1 MGRSRADDA
10 VSALSDLFE
19 LVRPDG
25 EQRELHCALP
35 VARVDE
41 AAVLTARAIVERR
54 LYSNTLRDVWA
65 TQHDSYDVEVA
76 DETERTLLHAHLCQN
91 LGTPDEPSV
100 DVHVG
105 GLVAET
111 LWAEFVASHDEGLGI
126 PLRIEGHDWSATDH
140 GGDGLTVYANGASFS
155 FRLWETKHH
164 TATSAVTTTVG
175 RACRQVRDQSLSYLA
190 RFSLVAQQLT
200 DDGALA
206 EFYAGLAE
214 RWVDHDPAVGV
225 GISVATSSD
234 ADADDCFASLDT
246 YFGLPTDRHH
256 GHLHVIDD
264 FMAFSRSVR
273 IEVWKGCGLWTG
285 P

>member
-1 MGRSRADDA
+1 MSE
-10 VSALSDLFE
+10 LSDLFD
-19 LVRPDG
+19 LVKPDG

-35 VARVDE
+35 TAHIVA

-54 LYSNTLRDVWA
+54 LVSNRLSDVWYA
-65 TQHDSYDVEVA
+65 QHGSPAVEVA
-76 DETERTLLHAHLCQN
+76 TETQRTLLHAHLCQN
-91 LGTPDEPSV
+91 LGTPDKPSV

-126 PLRIEGHDWSATDH
+126 PLRIEGHDWSATDQ
-140 GGDGLTVYANGASFS
+140 GGDGLTVYASGASFS

-164 TATSAVTTTVG
+164 TATSAVATTVG

-190 RFSLVAQQLT
+190 RFSIVAQHLT
-200 DDGALA
+200 DDEPLA
-206 EFYAGLAE
+206 QFYAGLAE
-214 RWVDHDPAVGV
+214 RWVDHDPGAGV
-225 GISVATSSD
+225 GISVATDRD

-264 FMAFSRSVR
+264 FMAFSHAVR
-273 IEVWKGCGLWTG
+273 IEIWKGCGLWTG